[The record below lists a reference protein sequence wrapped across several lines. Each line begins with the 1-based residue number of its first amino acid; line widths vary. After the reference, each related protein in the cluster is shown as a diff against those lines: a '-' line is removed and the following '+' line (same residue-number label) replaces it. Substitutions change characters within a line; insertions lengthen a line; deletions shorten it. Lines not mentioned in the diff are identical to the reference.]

1 MLRKVVDRAKQIR
14 RSEGFKHSVA
24 MPRRISLH
32 ATQRLNRGIFSI
44 EIQENSGFFSVMQMV
59 LFILMYCD
67 EKCLTPC
74 ISARGGLY
82 GDAEG
87 KLDWFSAFFE
97 SVHTTSGVTITH
109 KIRTS
114 TVRDLVQL
122 GFRQRYEARLRL
134 RSASE
139 LFFAHYRPAA
149 HICEEVDAICQ
160 KLGLGPSTLGAHFRG
175 TDKAQEAIPVSWG
188 SFCRQ
193 VEATLAENPHL
204 TNIFVSSDER
214 AFIDYFVAWPF
225 SKPVRVAP
233 AKHLARG
240 STPVHFS
247 GYPGLEIGRE
257 ALVSCLLLANCGFL
271 VKTPSYLSAW
281 SKIFNPSLPVKLV
294 SPPRPDAFWFPDS
307 RLWIEQAAREAAQ
320 AAQVAQAVQA
330 SKAAKAA

>member
-1 MLRKVVDRAKQIR
+1 MLRKVVDRAKQFR

-24 MPRRISLH
+24 TPRRISLH

-44 EIQENSGFFSVMQMV
+44 EIQENSGFFSVLQMV

-87 KLDWFSAFFE
+87 KLDWLSVFFE
-97 SVHTTSGVTITH
+97 SVHPASGAALTH
-109 KIRTS
+109 KVRTS

-122 GFRQRYEARLRL
+122 GFRQRYEARLQL

-149 HICEEVDAICQ
+149 HIYEEVDSICR
-160 KLGLGPSTLGAHFRG
+160 KLGIGTTTLGAHFRG
-175 TDKAQEAIPVSWG
+175 TDKTLEAIPVSWG

-193 VEATLAENPHL
+193 VESTLTENPQF
-204 TNIFVSSDER
+204 TDIFISSDEQ
-214 AFIDYFVAWPF
+214 AFIDFFIVWPF

-257 ALVSCLLLANCGFL
+257 ALVSSLLLANCGFL

-281 SKIFNPSLPVKLV
+281 SKIFNPLLPVKLV

-307 RLWIEQAAREAAQ
+307 QLWLEQAAHD
-320 AAQVAQAVQA
+320 
-330 SKAAKAA
+330 KAARAA

>member
-24 MPRRISLH
+24 TPRRISLH
-32 ATQRLNRGIFSI
+32 ATQRLNRGVFAI

-87 KLDWFSAFFE
+87 RMDWFSAFFE
-97 SVHTTSGVTITH
+97 PVRTAAAGGVVTR

-149 HICEEVDAICQ
+149 HIFEEVDSICQ
-160 KLGLGPSTLGAHFRG
+160 KLEVGASTLGAHFRG
-175 TDKAQEAIPVSWG
+175 TDKTLEAVPVSWG
-188 SFCRQ
+188 GFCRQ
-193 VEATLAENPHL
+193 VESALAENPQL
-204 TNIFVSSDER
+204 TNIFVSSDEQ
-214 AFIDYFVAWPF
+214 AFIDFFVAWPF
-225 SKPVRVAP
+225 NIPVRVAP
-233 AKHLARG
+233 AKLLASG

-257 ALVSCLLLANCGFL
+257 ALVSSLLLANCGLL

-307 RLWIEQAAREAAQ
+307 RLWLEQAAQ
-320 AAQVAQAVQA
+320 D
-330 SKAAKAA
+330 KAA